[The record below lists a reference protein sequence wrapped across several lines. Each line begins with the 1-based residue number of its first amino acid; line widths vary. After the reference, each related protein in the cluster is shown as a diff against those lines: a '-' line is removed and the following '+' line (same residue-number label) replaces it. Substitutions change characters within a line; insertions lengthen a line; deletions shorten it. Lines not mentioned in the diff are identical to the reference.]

1 MKIITL
7 LTDFGLSDN
16 YVGVMKGVILSIN
29 PSVTIVDITHHIKRQ
44 DIYHAAFLLES
55 SWKYFPDDTIHTI
68 VVDPGVGSSRK
79 IIALQK
85 GKSIF
90 VAPDNGVLSTI
101 YTPEDDQVFHCDKPQ
116 FWLKDVSQTFHG
128 RDIFAPIAA
137 RLSAG
142 VPIEEI
148 GTPIHKIK
156 TLDIQPPT
164 ISKHTIVG
172 KIVYIDHFG
181 NCITNITADMLPE
194 QFQIEISDRRLVS
207 DKNKTYRDVKM
218 GEALILIDSFG
229 RLEIAI
235 RNGNAAEILKLS
247 VGETVEVLIINK

>member
-1 MKIITL
+1 MKTITL

-29 PSVTIVDITHHIKRQ
+29 PSVTIVDITHHIERQ

-55 SWKYFPDDTIHTI
+55 SWKYFPEDTIHTI
-68 VVDPGVGSSRK
+68 VVDPGVGSDRK
-79 IIALQK
+79 IIVLKK
-85 GKSIF
+85 GKTLF

-101 YTPEDDQVFHCDKPQ
+101 YTPKKDHVFHCDNPQ
-116 FWLKDVSQTFHG
+116 FWLKEVSQTFHG

-142 VPIEEI
+142 VPIEEL
-148 GTPIHKIK
+148 GTPIYKIK
-156 TLDIQPPT
+156 TSNVNPPK
-164 ISKHTIVG
+164 IFENKIVG

-194 QFQIEISDRRLVS
+194 QFEIEISERRLIS
-207 DKNKTYRDVKM
+207 DKNRTYSDVKM
-218 GEALILIDSFG
+218 GEALILIDSFR

-235 RNGNAAEILKLS
+235 RNGNAAENLGLS
-247 VGETVEVLIINK
+247 VGKTVEVKPVF